1 MRNRFLAFPIASQLP
16 ANPGRVRRVK
26 KRFQQISL
34 DIPYKVRLERAM
46 KVNSLQYLRYC
57 ITLRVAKIL
66 LERLQSQGQI
76 GIGWGFELDIDSTYV
91 PDLIYVSLANSGR
104 RQNNNG
110 FQPNTVCS
118 LLPTLAVEIVNLPS
132 RSLAQLISKAERYLV
147 AGVQQV
153 WIIDPQSQTLMV
165 LHTDRSME
173 VFKSSMTVINELFP
187 GQEFVV
193 DRLFT

>member
-1 MRNRFLAFPIASQLP
+1 MRNRFLNPPVVSHLP
-16 ANPGRVRRVK
+16 TNLGRVRRVK
-26 KRFQQISL
+26 RRFQQIAP
-34 DIPYKVRLERAM
+34 DIPYKTILERAM
-46 KVNSLQYLRYC
+46 TISSPQYLRYC

-76 GIGWGFELDIDSTYV
+76 GIGWGFELDVDSTYV
-91 PDLIYVSLANSGR
+91 PDLIYVSLANSGG
-104 RQNNNG
+104 RQNNGG

-132 RSLAQLISKAERYLV
+132 RSLAQLVSKAERYLM

-153 WIIDPQSQTLMV
+153 WIIDPRSRTLMV
-165 LHTDRSME
+165 LHADRSMQ
-173 VFKSSMTVINELFP
+173 VFQSSMAVTSELFP

-193 DRLFT
+193 DRLFA